1 MMRNLRQV
9 KRRVMAFSVALLC
22 VGRAM
27 ADEPIVESPAA
38 EITTRENIAPN
49 GGDAQNA
56 TAKKLAGA
64 LASPSRDLAPVKAL
78 IVAGA
83 DVNAVLPEG
92 RNLLMVAV
100 TNDNYAAVRLLL
112 AAGAKPNLS
121 TELFLASIEGDI
133 KRVRVALD
141 KGAKVDSEDYDGGTP
156 LIFAVSRKRI
166 DVLRLLIERGADVNH
181 QNQAGWTALMYAA
194 NYLAPRSAQLLLK
207 HGANLYLKNK
217 SGKNAINE
225 LPNYDPESNVF
236 FPYQKR
242 DLRELRQLFRD
253 EINARKTKNK
263 RISERISS

>member
-1 MMRNLRQV
+1 
-9 KRRVMAFSVALLC
+9 MAFSVALLC

-27 ADEPIVESPAA
+27 ADEPIVEAPAA
-38 EITTRENIAPN
+38 ESTARENIALN
-49 GGDAQNA
+49 DDDAQNDA
-56 TAKKLAGA
+56 AKKLADA
-64 LASPSRDLAPVKAL
+64 IASLSQNLAPVKAL
-78 IVAGA
+78 IGAGA

-112 AAGAKPNLS
+112 AAGAKPDLS

-133 KRVRVALD
+133 KRARAALD

-181 QNQAGWTALMYAA
+181 RNQAGWTALMYAA
-194 NYLAPRSAQLLLK
+194 NYMDPRSARLLLER
-207 HGANLYLKNK
+207 GANLYLKNK
-217 SGKNAINE
+217 SGKNALDE
-225 LPNYDPESNVF
+225 LLNYDPESNDF

-242 DLRELRQLFRD
+242 DLKALRKLFRN
-253 EINARKTKNK
+253 EINARKT
-263 RISERISS
+263 RSTPVFGRTSS